1 MPDPKPPRGGK
12 SSPQSATTPEDF
24 PTNPPRQLP
33 SGDYSYTVEL
43 VGSINRELGHLAEAV
58 NGLKE
63 QSKDR
68 DKKHDELVKE
78 IRAVALDVHGAKAAG
93 KALLWV
99 VSIIGAILGICA
111 GAYLQ
116 AQFPNRPPRPLRF
129 HRRHAS
135 DPMALVGGS

>member
-1 MPDPKPPRGGK
+1 MPDAKPPRAGRGTPH
-12 SSPQSATTPEDF
+12 SVTTPEDF
-24 PTNPPRQLP
+24 PTNPPRPQLP

-43 VGSINRELGHLAEAV
+43 VASINRELGHLTEAV

-63 QSKDR
+63 QAKDR

-99 VSIIGAILGICA
+99 MSIVGAILGICA

-116 AQFPNRPPRPLRF
+116 AQFSKPAAPPTTVSQPSR
-129 HRRHAS
+129 
-135 DPMALVGGS
+135 